1 MRTGERRE
9 DGFTLIE
16 LMVVVLIVAVLIA
29 IAIPVMSAA
38 WRKSQDRAIQ
48 ADVETALKAERTW
61 FVDGEVFT
69 DDPAELTT
77 VEGALDYETGDA
89 PADEGPIYLHVDVD
103 GVVYLSARS
112 GTGTCWYL
120 RGAPDGPV
128 GYGQSDLCGAAPGQ
142 TYQRRPW

>member
-1 MRTGERRE
+1 MRNDGRRD

-16 LMVVVLIVAVLIA
+16 LMVVVLIVAILIA
-29 IAIPVMSAA
+29 VAIPVMNAA
-38 WRKSQDRAIQ
+38 WRKSKDRAVQ

-61 FVDGEVFT
+61 FADGEEFT
-69 DDPAELTT
+69 DDPVELGAI
-77 VEGALDYETGDA
+77 EGALDYETGDA
-89 PADEGPIYLHVDVD
+89 PADEGPIYLHLDGD
-103 GVVYLSARS
+103 GVLYLSARS

-128 GYGQSDLCGAAPGQ
+128 GYAQSPDCDGAAGQ